1 MKILRNLTKTF
12 LFILLVLAL
21 STILFSYSDSKNFA
35 QANNINE
42 LDQKEQEREEDFLNQ
57 LLLDIPSL
65 TDNPSHIITFVDPS
79 ETKQGVELDIDER
92 GFESITSPYSLPAL
106 GIGKH
111 TLTFRFVD
119 KYGSS
124 QMLERDIV
132 IIPRPPIINSP
143 VFEEK
148 FLIISGTG
156 LSNSELILILSS
168 DRRIIVKESTINTNG
183 TWEVQI
189 DNEELK
195 EGIFTFTAFTR
206 RYGYA
211 SNLAEAITF
220 EIGESQRLTF
230 DNGKEIYFS
239 FKDISIDDIGHVLS
253 ANIDLGLLVGGAF
266 ILGFFI
272 SLIIFSFVKGSL
284 EDRKVKMFEKRM
296 KSNGENKKELTLKE
310 RLSKQESNKEKNEKI
325 EKVEVEREE
334 EKKEKKKSKPK
345 KKKDKTEKI
354 LTKVN
359 FLKDYKKF
367 DPDDEQGNEKDNIEV
382 EVTSKK

>member
-1 MKILRNLTKTF
+1 MKKTRNLTKSS
-12 LFILLVLAL
+12 LFILLVVAL
-21 STILFSYSDSKNFA
+21 STTLFSFPSPESFV

-42 LDQKEQEREEDFLNQ
+42 LDQKEQEREDDFLNQ
-57 LLLDIPSL
+57 LLLDVPTL

-79 ETKQGVELDIDER
+79 ETKQGVELNIDEK
-92 GFESITSPYSLPAL
+92 GFENITSPYALPAL
-106 GIGKH
+106 GIGRH
-111 TLTFRFVD
+111 SLTFRFVD
-119 KYGSS
+119 KYESA
-124 QMLERDIV
+124 QILEKDIV

-143 VFEEK
+143 VFEEE

-168 DRRIIVKESTINTNG
+168 DRRILVKETTINANG
-183 TWEVQI
+183 IWEIQV

-211 SNLAEAITF
+211 SNLAEAVTF

-239 FKDISIDDIGHVLS
+239 FKDISVDDIGKVIS
-253 ANIDLGLLVGGAF
+253 ANIDLGLLVGTAF

-272 SLIIFSFVKGSL
+272 SLLIFSFVKGSL
-284 EDRKVKMFEKRM
+284 ENRKVKMFEKKM
-296 KSNGENKKELTLKE
+296 KNNGGNKKELTLRE
-310 RLSKQESNKEKNEKI
+310 RLSKQEEKEENNEQI
-325 EKVEVEREE
+325 EKKDVEKKE
-334 EKKEKKKSKPK
+334 EKKSKSK

-354 LTKVN
+354 LTKVD

-367 DPDDEQGNEKDNIEV
+367 DPDDELGAEKDNIEV
-382 EVTSKK
+382 EVTSKS